1 MERLDASP
9 HRLTTFPA
17 VFPEEEEKN
26 QVNQV
31 ISSLFSKVRSRF
43 APPTPGGSSSTS
55 KRQGDGTDLLSVE
68 DERDSTGRRTSSLA
82 SSQKPSGLRQGSQDL
97 QSFTFG
103 RSDQAAPS
111 GSIAVRPPSL
121 RLPSGGSSKVSLARD
136 IPKPPALPRS
146 LSSRPAPGPAPP
158 LISTTPVIRS
168 QDFAH
173 YLHPN
178 ATGSSDNLS
187 TTANGAPTPIRTRER
202 SDSRS
207 YVPRHR
213 HTGSASS
220 FTRFRKPSITGSL
233 LHFSPSSANLASSFQ
248 SDGNL
253 FEYNQ
258 VPGFSIADDTRSI
271 RTIDTAPGFAIKAGG
286 NGSGRGRRSRE
297 TKEGQV
303 SVAKIIRRL
312 RGEGLR

>member
-1 MERLDASP
+1 MQGVDASP

-17 VFPEEEEKN
+17 AFPEEEEKN

-43 APPTPGGSSSTS
+43 APPTPGGSSGATS
-55 KRQGDGTDLLSVE
+55 AQQQGSEQAVISE
-68 DERDSTGRRTSSLA
+68 ERDGSGRRPPSLIG
-82 SSQKPSGLRQGSQDL
+82 SQQGRGSRLSGQDL
-97 QSFTFG
+97 QSYTFG
-103 RSDQAAPS
+103 RPESS
-111 GSIAVRPPSL
+111 LAVDDLSHRPPSL
-121 RLPSGGSSKVSLARD
+121 RLPSGESSKPTSTKSSVR
-136 IPKPPALPRS
+136 PPALPRS

-158 LISTTPVIRS
+158 LISTTPVIRT

-173 YLHPN
+173 YLHQS

-187 TTANGAPTPIRTRER
+187 TTANGASTPTRTRDR

-220 FTRFRKPSITGSL
+220 FTRFRKPSISGSL
-233 LHFSPSSANLASSFQ
+233 LQFSPSSANLASSYQ
-248 SDGNL
+248 SDGIP
-253 FEYNQ
+253 FDYTQ
-258 VPGFSIADDTRSI
+258 VPGFAIADDARSI
-271 RTIDTAPGFAIKAGG
+271 RTIDTNAGYAVTGLGG
-286 NGSGRGRRSRE
+286 NGKGRRNRE
-297 TKEGQV
+297 NKEGQV